1 MKDFF
6 SPFRFSMFSLLG
18 SVLLIACN
26 SSNDSKSIEN
36 TGIDSVKVEAADEVV
51 ELVETADES
60 VKAESL
66 VQNMDASK
74 LNPSQLA
81 VQKLLTSCV
90 SGQYAE
96 AAKVIMYRGGD
107 QSRLGLDSFNYQNE
121 NEANT
126 VKVTCEVITSWLG
139 ASQSYEF
146 ISFQEEETEF
156 GTQNVVEI
164 MFKKEKLGV
173 ERHFFYLME
182 TPKGMM
188 LVNMI

>member
-36 TGIDSVKVEAADEVV
+36 TGVDSVKVEAADEVV

-107 QSRLGLDSFNYQNE
+107 QNRLGLDSFNYQNE